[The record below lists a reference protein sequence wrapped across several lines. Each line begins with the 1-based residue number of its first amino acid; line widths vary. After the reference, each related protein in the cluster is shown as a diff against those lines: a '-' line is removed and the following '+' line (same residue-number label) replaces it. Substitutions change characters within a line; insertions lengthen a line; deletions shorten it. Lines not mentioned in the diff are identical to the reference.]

1 MYINLK
7 TRGMTATKALS
18 AYTKEQLSRA
28 VKSQEEKVLGASVW
42 LSDINGPKGGVDKH
56 CRVQLFLEGK
66 KSVVISETSENMY
79 AAIARAA
86 RRLSKAV
93 NRRVKRRQTLRRVD
107 KRHETESLIEE
118 AYANS

>member
-7 TRGMTATKALS
+7 TRGMRATKALS
-18 AYTKEQLSRA
+18 NFTKEQLSRA
-28 VKSQEEKVLGASVW
+28 VKSQEDKVLGASVW
-42 LSDINGPKGGVDKH
+42 LSDINGPKGGVDQH
-56 CRVQLFLEGK
+56 CRVQLFLQGK

-93 NRRVKRRQTLRRVD
+93 NRRAKRRQTLRRVAKQHD
-107 KRHETESLIEE
+107 VAVLEE
-118 AYANS
+118 AFAN